1 MSLTKKELIR
11 AAKDSRAKIG
21 ELCKELDTEMKP
33 MRGVCADL
41 SDAKEK
47 YASAKAA
54 YERKTNDKNMQ
65 KLARAK
71 EALGTAWTLYSDTY
85 DKIDARYKVVF
96 LEYDRLIEIAEG
108 LGDKELA
115 KAKKEREIFIT
126 TFDTRLSKARG
137 DALSDLPSFLAT
149 PAPTAPVAEHAPT
162 APVGGAPVA
171 PTSAVPTAPAPATPA
186 PSATAT
192 VASVGI
198 APVTIDISAYV
209 ERAIS
214 ATMDRLTVAMER
226 KIDEYIAGL
235 EIPAPVIPAPVVM
248 PAVAP
253 SAEPALAVDPAPVAP
268 VGEPAPVEIPAGI
281 DPALAD
287 ELAAAV
293 KANNE
298 MLRHLIDEQNHVYE
312 KLRGMISSVEKLVG
326 NISDLGATYADLIA
340 AHSALDDVMK
350 SVMKAQKDALAA
362 EEAILREQTEIT
374 AAAISAATTAPT
386 NTDTDGDP
394 DDGASAAPST
404 DATPADLPAEHDEPD
419 VTVDSPVVTAKAA
432 PAPDLSTLSADDE
445 FRG

>member
-1 MSLTKKELIR
+1 MTLTKKELTR

-41 SDAKEK
+41 SEAREK

-54 YERKTNDKNMQ
+54 YERKSNDKNTQ

-71 EALGTAWTLYSDTY
+71 EAFGTAWTLYSDTY
-85 DKIDARYKVVF
+85 DKIDARYKAVL
-96 LEYDRLIEIAEG
+96 LEYDRLIEIAES
-108 LGDKELA
+108 LGDKELS
-115 KAKKEREIFIT
+115 KARGERDIFIT
-126 TFDTRLSKARG
+126 TFDTRLAKARG
-137 DALSDLPSFLAT
+137 DALVDLPSFLAT
-149 PAPTAPVAEHAPT
+149 SAPVAPIAPSAPTAAPTESVTPAPTAP
-162 APVGGAPVA
+162 
-171 PTSAVPTAPAPATPA
+171 APATPAPAATPA

-253 SAEPALAVDPAPVAP
+253 STESASTADPASVAP
-268 VGEPAPVEIPAGI
+268 VSEPTPTAPVEIPAGI
-281 DPALAD
+281 DSALAD

-340 AHSALDDVMK
+340 AHSALEDIMK

-362 EEAILREQTEIT
+362 EEAILREQNEIT
-374 AAAISAATTAPT
+374 AAAISAATPAP
-386 NTDTDGDP
+386 TDTDGDP

-404 DATPADLPAEHDEPD
+404 DSTPAEHDEPD